1 MFYLWRQGGITY
13 LDVFD
18 RIGMD
23 IFGEGSQS
31 IKARYSREFS
41 HKYREHGSMLV
52 ELGIWTHD
60 TRLDEGA
67 LYEQNCTDDH
77 LVGNNLFIVVNWKI

>member
-1 MFYLWRQGGITY
+1 
-13 LDVFD
+13 
-18 RIGMD
+18 
-23 IFGEGSQS
+23 
-31 IKARYSREFS
+31 
-41 HKYREHGSMLV
+41 MLV